1 MKAKENNV
9 NNTLSTNEFNG
20 MTIIDRLEALTE
32 KVRNS
37 QLKPEL
43 FIENA
48 ALIQSLATSLNLTP
62 CQAVMLCPFFD
73 NAFLHQSKNDLKNF
87 FGCKASDIIRFL
99 TDIESLAMAG
109 YIENQRRGDSF
120 GLTDEAQEAFSS
132 NRGLKK
138 DTFEGLDN
146 ISFMNALNQAF
157 ADKHEGRSSKNI
169 LFKKVFSLIKGNK
182 QLTIAKNMTKLK
194 FSDLDLIILAV
205 FLSRRIALTEDN
217 LCLHWLRNIFDD
229 EMSGITK
236 SFQSGTCVLIKK
248 GYIERI
254 EKGKNKGRYQL
265 TDKAVGEFL
274 SEYTSNTSI
283 NEDDDDDLFG
293 NPFSDDNNND
303 DEKQS
308 TTILPDDINAKEMYY
323 GTDDQKGIDTLKKL
337 LSETQ
342 FNQVVKNL
350 KERKMRTGFCCLFYG
365 TPGTGKTET
374 VLQIAKATNRK
385 VMKVDIS
392 NIRDQWY
399 GNTEKNVKKIFADYA
414 ATAKGE
420 TLKPILLFNEAD
432 AIFSTRSNSGSS
444 NTSKTE
450 NAIQNI
456 LLDEMERFDGILIA
470 TTNLQGNLDAAFE
483 RRFLYKLEFHQPS
496 VEAKTAIWKSVI
508 PELDEQTAM
517 TLATDYDLSGGQIEN
532 ISRKTLIDQLISGS
546 APSLEQLRQL
556 CEQEKLQKDAPKR
569 QPMGFK

>member
-73 NAFLHQSKNDLKNF
+73 NAFSHQRKNDLKNF

-146 ISFMNALNQAF
+146 ISFMNAVNQAF

-169 LFKKVFSLIKGNK
+169 LLKKVKGLVDGNK
-182 QLTIAKNMTKLK
+182 QLAIAKNMSKLK
-194 FSDLDLIILAV
+194 LSDLDLIILAV

-283 NEDDDDDLFG
+283 NEDEDDDLFG
-293 NPFSDDNNND
+293 NPFSDDNDND
-303 DEKQS
+303 NEKQS
-308 TTILPDDINAKEMYY
+308 TTILPDEINAKEMYY
-323 GTDDQKGIDTLKKL
+323 GADDQKGIDTVKKL

-414 ATAKGE
+414 AMAKGE